1 MNELVSD
8 EGNFREMVMASDE
21 MPVTTTQT
29 VAKYF
34 GKQHHHVVQRIEK
47 LECSEHFLTSNF
59 QLVHYEHRG
68 NLYKSY
74 QMTKDGW
81 MFLVMGFTGKK
92 AAAIKESFIQAF
104 NWMADQLLKR
114 AMNYD
119 HIRNMLILEYR
130 QEKGIASLAGR
141 TLQRWQVK
149 KPVIEDEIQALEHE
163 GQYRLF
169 SA

>member
-1 MNELVSD
+1 MNELILND
-8 EGNFREMVMASDE
+8 ADFQQMVMADSGK
-21 MPVTTTQT
+21 PVTTTQR
-29 VAKYF
+29 VAEYF

-47 LECSEHFLTSNF
+47 LDCSDQFLTSNF

-68 NLYKSY
+68 NTYKSY

-81 MFLVMGFTGKK
+81 IFLVMGFTGKK
-92 AAAIKESFIQAF
+92 AAVIKEKFIAAF

-114 AMNYD
+114 AMDYD
-119 HIRNMLILEYR
+119 HIRNELMLEYR

-141 TLQRWQVK
+141 TLQRWQTK
-149 KPVIEDEIQALEHE
+149 KPAIEARIMTIEQD

-169 SA
+169 RA